1 MSVNNF
7 PPIDDLP
14 DWPDIEDLMC
24 TYFARFGT
32 TVTQRLKPDEFNQRL
47 TGGEVFIEIARA
59 GGGAPDEGRLDL
71 APIVVAVTSTKR
83 STSWQVMGQIRKA
96 VKVANNGI
104 TIDGILIHSI
114 TETGEL
120 SMIPQLG
127 VDPRTVEMT
136 FVTITPMPRRI
147 R

>member
-14 DWPDIEDLMC
+14 DWPDLEDLMC

-32 TVTQRLKPDEFNQRL
+32 ALTQRPHPDEFNERL
-47 TGGEVFIEIARA
+47 TAGEVFIEIARA
-59 GGGAPDEGRLDL
+59 GGGAPDGRLDL

-96 VKVANNGI
+96 VKVANDGV
-104 TIDGILIHSI
+104 TIDGVLIHSI

-120 SMIPQLG
+120 SMVPQLG
-127 VDPRTVEMT
+127 VDPRTVELT
-136 FVTITPMPRRI
+136 FVTIAPMPRTR
-147 R
+147 

>member
-1 MSVNNF
+1 MSVNDF
-7 PPIDDLP
+7 PSIDDLP
-14 DWPDIEDLMC
+14 DWPDLEDLMC

-32 TVTQRLKPDEFNQRL
+32 ALTQRPNPDEFNERL
-47 TGGEVFIEIARA
+47 TAGEVFIEIARA
-59 GGGAPDEGRLDL
+59 GGGAPDGRLDL

-96 VKVANNGI
+96 VQVANNGV
-104 TIDGILIHSI
+104 TIDGVLIHSI

-127 VDPRTVEMT
+127 VDPRTVELT
-136 FVTITPMPRRI
+136 FVTIAPMPRTR
-147 R
+147 

>member
-1 MSVNNF
+1 MSVNSF

-14 DWPDIEDLMC
+14 DWPDLEDLMC

-32 TVTQRLKPDEFNQRL
+32 ALTQRPNPDEFNERL
-47 TGGEVFIEIARA
+47 TAGEVFIEIARA
-59 GGGAPDEGRLDL
+59 GGGAPDGRLDL

-96 VKVANNGI
+96 VQVANNGV
-104 TIDGILIHSI
+104 TIDGVLIHSI

-127 VDPRTVEMT
+127 VDPRTVELT
-136 FVTITPMPRRI
+136 FVTIAPMPRTR
-147 R
+147 